1 VVSRSVII
9 NHIQETFNYPDVGLA
24 YVFCNFRKERD
35 QTAIDIFA
43 SLLMQ
48 LASQQSAAPKSA
60 QLHLGYANHWRRTPL
75 EKYLDALWIE
85 VHRFSKVFIIIDAL
99 DECADGEHL
108 LAQLQKMSIRIHLL
122 VTARNIS
129 KYDNV
134 SRLHIL
140 ARDEDISL
148 YVRARIEKESNLARH
163 VENDPLHPA
172 LQEDILHTV
181 VDKASG
187 MYVTRTDTSLT

>member
-1 VVSRSVII
+1 
-9 NHIQETFNYPDVGLA
+9 
-24 YVFCNFRKERD
+24 
-35 QTAIDIFA
+35 
-43 SLLMQ
+43 MQ